1 MPSEIPAAMTADE
14 FWGLFGR
21 REHAGLDFKR
31 GVPKGIL
38 HTIPAMAMTDG
49 GLIVHGVTDEREIVG
64 CRLSQRV
71 QDQITRYAHQCD
83 LDVQLQSV
91 LVDGLEL
98 TLTHVPAIRG
108 RIVTTPDGRL
118 LRRVGGDSQPIRG
131 DALRRFVVARTERPG
146 EEEAVLSIDVGDLDL
161 ATVNRALTADGRPA
175 VDRTEVASALVD
187 LGVANRS
194 GGSSLQLLR
203 AGAVLFASDPTKDM
217 AGARVQFVR
226 RVGIGPGMGPSSARE
241 QVSGP
246 LPLVVDR
253 CLDLVSQH
261 TQSFEAVMG
270 SRREIIPEYPLE
282 VLREAVVN
290 ALAHRDYWLSGA
302 TVDITVWDDRVEVTS
317 PGPLPGHITVENMRA
332 EHYSRNSRIMRVLK
346 ILGLVE
352 EYGEG
357 VDRMFQ
363 GMESRLLEPPT
374 FDATPDSVT
383 VRLLNRALV
392 DVEDQAWLQLFADY
406 TLTVAER
413 RALVAARSAGSI
425 TPRSLRTLIPS
436 ANVDAVLAG
445 ATAKGLL
452 TRVGVRG
459 GARYVLS
466 EEVVLR
472 AGATGI
478 QARSR
483 QQKMLLDEMDRQGS
497 ISTLEGSELLKEPM
511 TVVRDLLNNLVL
523 AGAASA
529 EGRTRARRY
538 YPND

>member
-1 MPSEIPAAMTADE
+1 
-14 FWGLFGR
+14 
-21 REHAGLDFKR
+21 
-31 GVPKGIL
+31 
-38 HTIPAMAMTDG
+38 
-49 GLIVHGVTDEREIVG
+49 
-64 CRLSQRV
+64 
-71 QDQITRYAHQCD
+71 
-83 LDVQLQSV
+83 
-91 LVDGLEL
+91 
-98 TLTHVPAIRG
+98 
-108 RIVTTPDGRL
+108 
-118 LRRVGGDSQPIRG
+118 
-131 DALRRFVVARTERPG
+131 
-146 EEEAVLSIDVGDLDL
+146 
-161 ATVNRALTADGRPA
+161 
-175 VDRTEVASALVD
+175 
-187 LGVANRS
+187 
-194 GGSSLQLLR
+194 
-203 AGAVLFASDPTKDM
+203 
-217 AGARVQFVR
+217 
-226 RVGIGPGMGPSSARE
+226 
-241 QVSGP
+241 
-246 LPLVVDR
+246 
-253 CLDLVSQH
+253 
-261 TQSFEAVMG
+261 MG

-290 ALAHRDYWLSGA
+290 ALAHRDYWLGGA

-392 DVEDQAWLQLFADY
+392 GVEDQAWLQLFADY

-483 QQKMLLDEMDRQGS
+483 QQQMLLDEMDRQGS

-523 AGAASA
+523 AGVASA